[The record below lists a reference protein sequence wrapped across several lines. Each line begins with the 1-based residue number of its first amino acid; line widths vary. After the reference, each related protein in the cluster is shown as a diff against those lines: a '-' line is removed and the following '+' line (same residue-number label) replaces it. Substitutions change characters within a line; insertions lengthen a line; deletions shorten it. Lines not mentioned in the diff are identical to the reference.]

1 MKKYL
6 ILSVALTCICL
17 VMYYFANEALFNA
30 FLHEKFPA
38 LVGFFFIQS
47 LIVSWMFSQAEKE
60 GWQTPIYALGA
71 ITFRLLTGFFFL
83 AVLFV
88 MKFEDMKALMI
99 QFVVLYLTYLVFEL
113 FAVLPNLRRN

>member
-6 ILSVALTCICL
+6 ILSALLTVCCL
-17 VMYYFANEALFNA
+17 ALYYLANDLWLEG
-30 FLHEKFPA
+30 FLHAKFPTI
-38 LVGFFFIQS
+38 VGFFFIQS
-47 LIVSWMFSQAEKE
+47 LIVSWVFAQAEKDN
-60 GWQTPIYALGA
+60 WQTPIYALGA

-88 MKFEDMKALMI
+88 MKLDDMKALMI
-99 QFVVLYLTYLVFEL
+99 QFVGLYLTYLVFEL